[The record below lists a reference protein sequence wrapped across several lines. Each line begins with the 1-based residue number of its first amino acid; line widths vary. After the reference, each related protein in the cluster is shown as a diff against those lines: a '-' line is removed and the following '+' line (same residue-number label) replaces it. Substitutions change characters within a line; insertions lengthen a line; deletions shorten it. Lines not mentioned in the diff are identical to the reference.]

1 MMIRILSLFLFLLPT
16 FLSAQVSISYPHNR
30 QVFQRTNANEASFS
44 VIGNCAVAANS
55 VQVKLVPVQANQG
68 KLLDW
73 TTLDANPAGGLFQ
86 GQVKAKGG
94 WYTMWIRSLTNGKAL
109 DSTSLSRVGVGENF
123 IIAGQSN
130 AQGTFWRQGEKGAAD
145 DRVICANMYSFVSD
159 YNSNTDHHF
168 IGNLSLDFP
177 FTDFAQMSDQT
188 TIGPMGLS
196 KYYWAKLGDSL
207 VTKLNVPVC
216 FINVA
221 WLGTSMQN
229 WAESSRGI
237 ATENPWVAGQL
248 YKTGFPYNNLK
259 RAAELYAV
267 KNGVRAILWHQ
278 GESDTYHKKVDR
290 IQYKKYFVELIE
302 NLRKHTGLTIPWVIS
317 EVSFGATAYY
327 GAPGIVDGTCT
338 PLLWNDNIIAAQ
350 KEMISDGI
358 FTELYSGPNTD
369 QVEIPRSNDEFAM
382 CVHFT
387 PNAYGQLADLWE
399 DKLSSAFFANSKPVL
414 PALLPTIALQ
424 CGPANELL
432 VSTKSSY
439 VKTQWLNASEAVVST
454 QSTKQTLS
462 PGKYSLRFEDALG
475 NEFRIPSF
483 DVNNLIPPAAP
494 VVTSKGEL
502 IACLGGSVELTVS
515 GGASSYV
522 WSTSDTLKVIKVTNS
537 GTYKALTINS
547 SACKSGYS
555 AAVQVN
561 FLELPAKPSLTVA
574 SPYFI
579 AASDKPVGT
588 DYVWKKDGQTL
599 AVSGNQLRVNTSGTY
614 SIYAAKKY
622 SAGLTCL
629 SPAADLNYML
639 PADGGLSIYPNPIV
653 GPGATVQSV
662 SDLKG
667 ALYTLY
673 AVDGRMAL
681 QGVIPADGAF
691 LLPTSNI
698 GKGVYKLVLATSSG
712 ASYTRSILVNE

>member
-1 MMIRILSLFLFLLPT
+1 MMKRILGILFCLLPT
-16 FLSAQVSISYPHNR
+16 LMAAQVSISYPHNR
-30 QVFQRTNANEASFS
+30 QVFQRNNANEANFS
-44 VIGNCAVAANS
+44 ILGNCAVAANS
-55 VQVKLVPVQANQG
+55 VQVKLVPVQLNQG
-68 KLLDW
+68 TLVDW
-73 TTLDANPAGGLFQ
+73 TSLDANPVGGLFQ

-94 WYTMWIRSLTNGKAL
+94 WYTLWIRSLVNGKAV
-109 DSTSLSRVGVGENF
+109 DSTSLSRIGVGENF

-130 AQGTFWRQGEKGAAD
+130 AQGTFWRPGEKGASD
-145 DRVICANMYSFVSD
+145 DRVICANMYNFVPD
-159 YNSNTDHHF
+159 YNENKNHRF
-168 IGNLSLDFP
+168 IGNLSTDFP
-177 FTDFAQMSDQT
+177 FTDFAQMSGQT

-196 KYYWAKLGDSL
+196 KYYWARLGDSL

-229 WAESSRGI
+229 WAESSRGM

-248 YKTGFPYNNLK
+248 FKTGFPYNNLK

-278 GESDTYHKKVDR
+278 GESDTYHKKVDKA
-290 IQYKKYFVELIE
+290 QYKKYFVEVIE
-302 NLRKHTGLTIPWVIS
+302 TLRKHTGLAIPWMIS
-317 EVSFGATAYY
+317 EVSFGATTYY
-327 GAPGIVDGTCT
+327 GNPAFADGTCT
-338 PLLWNDNIIAAQ
+338 LPLWNSEIISAQ
-350 KEMISDGI
+350 KEMVTDGI
-358 FTELYSGPNTD
+358 FSELYSGPNTD
-369 QVEIPRSNDEFAM
+369 YVEIPRSNDYYAG

-387 PNAYGQLADLWE
+387 PNAYTQVAKLWE
-399 DKLSSAFFANSKPVL
+399 DKLNASFFNNSKPIS

-424 CGPANELL
+424 CGPSNELV
-432 VSTKSSY
+432 VSTKSNFT
-439 VKTQWLNASEAVVST
+439 KTQWLNASESVVST

-475 NEFRIPSF
+475 NEFRVPAF
-483 DVNNLIPPAAP
+483 ELNNIIPPAAP

-502 IACLGGSVELTVS
+502 IACQGGSVELSVS
-515 GGASSYV
+515 GGASSYI
-522 WSTSDTLKVIKVTNS
+522 WSTNDTLKVIKVTNS
-537 GTYKALTINS
+537 GSYKALTINS

-555 AAVQVN
+555 AAVQVS
-561 FLELPAKPSLTVA
+561 FLDLPAKPSLSVA

-579 AASDKPVGT
+579 AASDKPAGT
-588 DYVWKKDGQTL
+588 DFIWKQDGKVVT
-599 AVSGNQLRVNTSGTY
+599 VTGNQLRVNASGTY

-629 SPAADLNYML
+629 SPSAELSYSL

-667 ALYTLY
+667 AVYTLY

-681 QGVIPADGAF
+681 QGVIPTDGAF
-691 LLPTSNI
+691 LLPTSTI
-698 GKGVYKLVLATSSG
+698 GKGVYKLILATSSG
-712 ASYTRSILVNE
+712 TSFIRSILVNE

>member
-1 MMIRILSLFLFLLPT
+1 MMNRILGIFLCLLPT
-16 FLSAQVSISYPHNR
+16 LLAAQVTISYPHNR
-30 QVFQRTNANEASFS
+30 QVFQRNNANEASFS
-44 VIGNCAVAANS
+44 VLGNCTVAANS

-68 KLLDW
+68 TLLNW
-73 TTLDANPAGGLFQ
+73 TTLDAHAAGGLFQ

-94 WYTMWIRSLTNGKAL
+94 WYTLWIRSLTDGKVI

-130 AQGTFWRQGEKGAAD
+130 AQGTFWRKGEKGAAD
-145 DRVICANMYSFVSD
+145 DRVICANNYTFVSD

-168 IGNLSLDFP
+168 LGRLNLDFP

-229 WAESSRGI
+229 WAESSRGL
-237 ATENPWVAGQL
+237 ATENPWVSGL
-248 YKTGFPYNNLK
+248 YYDAGFPYANLK
-259 RAAELYAV
+259 RAAELYGV

-290 IQYKKYFVELIE
+290 IQYKKYFVEVIE
-302 NLRKHTGLTIPWVIS
+302 TLRKQTGLAIPWVIS

-350 KEMISDGI
+350 KEMITDGI
-358 FTELYSGPNTD
+358 FSELYSGPNTD
-369 QVEIPRSNDEFAM
+369 QVEIPRSNDEYAM

-399 DKLSSAFFANSKPVL
+399 AKLNAAFFANSKPIL
-414 PALLPTIALQ
+414 PTLLPTIALQ
-424 CGPANELL
+424 CGPANELV
-432 VSTKSSY
+432 VSTKSNY
-439 VKTQWLNASEAVVST
+439 AKIQWLNAAESVVST
-454 QSTKQTLS
+454 QSTKQTLT

-475 NEFRIPSF
+475 NEFRVPSF
-483 DVNNLIPPAAP
+483 AVNNLIPPQVP

-502 IACLGGSVELTVS
+502 IACVGGSVELTVS

-522 WSTSDTLKVIKVTNS
+522 WSTNDTLKVIKVTNS
-537 GTYKALTINS
+537 GSYKALTINS
-547 SACKSGYS
+547 AACKSGYS
-555 AAVQVN
+555 AAVQVS
-561 FLELPAKPSLTVA
+561 FLDLPTKPSLAVA

-579 AASDKPVGT
+579 AATDKPAGT
-588 DYVWKKDGQTL
+588 EYVWKKDGQLVT
-599 AVSGNQLRVNTSGTY
+599 ATGNQLRVNASGTY

-629 SPAADLNYML
+629 SPSADLNYIL

-653 GPGATVQSV
+653 APGPTIQSV

-667 ALYTLY
+667 AMYTLY
-673 AVDGRMAL
+673 AVDGRMAM

-691 LLPTSNI
+691 LLPTSNV
-698 GKGVYKLVLATSSG
+698 GKGIYKLVLSTSSG
-712 ASYTRSILVNE
+712 TSYTRSILVNE